1 MRSCLLAAWFCLAAA
16 GLPRAAEVESP
27 KISSVVKT
35 DPSTGRL
42 VRRVVI
48 PPEARARIEANARIQ
63 AAESAERYQVDPL
76 LVESVIEVES
86 DYNPFAVSSKGAR
99 GLMQLMPQ
107 TARRLSVADSFNLS
121 ENIDGGVRYLK
132 YLLSLFGDETHAV
145 AAYNAGEGAV
155 LKYGGVPPYPETARY
170 VKRVNSKLKQAK
182 ARAAARRAATGRGT
196 HLERFTDSE
205 GRLHYRTIAAQ

>member
-16 GLPRAAEVESP
+16 GLPRAAEVESS
-27 KISSVVKT
+27 KISSVVKA
-35 DPSTGRL
+35 DPATGRL
-42 VRRVVI
+42 VRRVVV
-48 PPEARARIEANARIQ
+48 PPAAKARLEANARAQ
-63 AAESAERYQVDPL
+63 AAETAERYNVDPL
-76 LVESVIEVES
+76 LVESVIAVES

-107 TARRLSVADSFNLS
+107 TAKRLSVADSFNPS
-121 ENIDGGVRYLK
+121 QNIDGGVRYLK

-170 VKRVNSKLKQAK
+170 VKQVSNKLKQAK
-182 ARAAARRAATGRGT
+182 ARAAARSAAADHGV
-196 HLERFTDSE
+196 HLERYTDSE
-205 GRLHYRTIAAQ
+205 GRLHYRTVAAQ